1 MQQELIFEDLS
12 QEMDESPTIKIKIQK
27 WLTTKQ
33 SRLQKG
39 KSLSENSKKS
49 VHNQNEKSN
58 FKIQK

>member
-33 SRLQKG
+33 SRL
-39 KSLSENSKKS
+39 
-49 VHNQNEKSN
+49 
-58 FKIQK
+58 